1 MVAGIVLILIGIA
14 GYLNGAM
21 TGHAS
26 LTALIPAAFG
36 LVLAVLGA
44 AGNARPN
51 ARKHFMHAAA
61 AVALLGFIMTAVRA
75 VPKLGEITTSPAIM
89 AQAAMSVVCLF
100 FVLLA
105 IRSFVAARRG

>member
-1 MVAGIVLILIGIA
+1 MTTTAMVAGIVLILIGIA

-51 ARKHFMHAAA
+51 ARKHFMAP
-61 AVALLGFIMTAVRA
+61 GFPRITKARA
-75 VPKLGEITTSPAIM
+75 
-89 AQAAMSVVCLF
+89 
-100 FVLLA
+100 
-105 IRSFVAARRG
+105 